1 MVNIKFFNDYLNFKD
16 SFRNWEGTAQNKLMK
31 RGRLLNFNVSLCVMC
46 FLKLGFFIFCGGGH
60 KRILKLPKPKGKA
73 KRRFS
78 FGFESARI
86 QRILCFC
93 PIAPFYGD
101 SFNTCM
107 EAVFTDGEMCF
118 PRSGVLQLLTGFLIR
133 TVQAIKSTWILEVL
147 LDYLRQ
153 LVYNDGKSA

>member
-16 SFRNWEGTAQNKLMK
+16 SLRNWEGTAQNKLMK

-60 KRILKLPKPKGKA
+60 KRILKLPKPKRKA

-93 PIAPFYGD
+93 SMAASLQGLFNVCKGLFLYIMEFASPKFYFESL
-101 SFNTCM
+101 SFR
-107 EAVFTDGEMCF
+107 
-118 PRSGVLQLLTGFLIR
+118 PKRLYIH
-133 TVQAIKSTWILEVL
+133 
-147 LDYLRQ
+147 
-153 LVYNDGKSA
+153 